1 MGYELGKK
9 KSPLYGWYSKKQEK
23 ISKRKL
29 CYLNTKGEEIW
40 VTEVSHN
47 IDSPT
52 GFDDRIFLGEVTSRV
67 FKSKE
72 EKEEYSAAVKKFIKG
87 VKEMCDTVRE

>member
-1 MGYELGKK
+1 MSYELGKK
-9 KSPLYGWYSKKQEK
+9 KSPLYGWYSEKQEK

-52 GFDDRIFLGEVTSRV
+52 GFDDRIFLGEVTHRV

-72 EKEEYSAAVKKFIKG
+72 EKEEYSAAVNKFIKS
-87 VKEMCDTVRE
+87 VKEMCDTVRK

>member
-9 KSPLYGWYSKKQEK
+9 KSLLYGWYSENQEK

-52 GFDDRIFLGEVTSRV
+52 GFDDKIFLGEVTSRV

-72 EKEEYSAAVKKFIKG
+72 EKEEYSAAVKKFCESVASIGKEIK
-87 VKEMCDTVRE
+87 E

>member
-1 MGYELGKK
+1 M
-9 KSPLYGWYSKKQEK
+9 S
-23 ISKRKL
+23 
-29 CYLNTKGEEIW
+29 
-40 VTEVSHN
+40 EVSHN

-72 EKEEYSAAVKKFIKG
+72 EKEEYSAAVKKFCESVASIGKEIK
-87 VKEMCDTVRE
+87 E